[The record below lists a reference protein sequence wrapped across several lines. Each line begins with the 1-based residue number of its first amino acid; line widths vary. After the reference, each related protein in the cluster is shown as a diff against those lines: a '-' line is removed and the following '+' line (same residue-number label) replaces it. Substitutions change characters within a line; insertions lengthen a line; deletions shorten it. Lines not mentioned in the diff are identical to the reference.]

1 MIDTSMSA
9 MAYNHFLNLD
19 SIEDRIIYYLISPYN
34 KTEKELEQVHTIWK
48 ILYYNDVDALSK
60 PLPKYSD
67 ITKLIYNDCGEQ
79 AGYRIFRS
87 PRLED
92 GWVEECSMLKIY
104 VDSIVPTDHLR
115 SIVNIGID
123 VVVNTKIIN
132 LRIPEDQ
139 QQDIWIDEIDGTPIK
154 TQTKS
159 RVTALTAAILHLL
172 NGAEVA
178 GVGKVVFSR
187 QQSIYNQSQ
196 YGLWNQRAFEGMKTV
211 VGVGMSGVY

>member
-1 MIDTSMSA
+1 MIDNSMSA

-34 KTEKELEQVHTIWK
+34 KTEEELKQVHNIWK
-48 ILYYNDVDALSK
+48 ILYYNDTDALSK

-92 GWVEECSMLKIY
+92 GWTEECSMIKVY
-104 VDSIVPTDHLR
+104 VDTIVPTDHLR
-115 SIVNIGID
+115 AVVNIGID

-132 LRIPEDQ
+132 LRLPEELQ
-139 QQDIWIDEIDGTPIK
+139 EDIWIDEVEGTAVRV
-154 TQTKS
+154 QTKS
-159 RVTALTAAILHLL
+159 RVTMLTAAILHLL

-187 QQSIYNQSQ
+187 QHSIYNQSQ

-211 VGVGMSGVY
+211 MGVTMSGVY